1 MPKSYIVDDDY
12 HEVRLD
18 RWFKQKVINLPHS
31 LIERIIRQNKIKLN
45 KKRTK
50 SSQRLQTGDLVEVF
64 DISKFKANN
73 NDKKI
78 KYIPQTKEL
87 SKYDDYVVED
97 NENFIII
104 NKPAGIPVQS
114 GTKSFKNITDVL
126 KNSKYF
132 KDSKPFIVHRI
143 DKETSGILIIAKN
156 RKYAQLFTTLFRIRK
171 IHKTYLALAYGKIN
185 KSVKCIRD
193 DLTYFENKKKIKYIP
208 KKEELSKYDDYV
220 IENNDNFIVINK
232 PAGIPVQSGTKSFK
246 NITDVLKN
254 SKYFQNSKPFIV
266 HRIDKET
273 SGILII
279 AKNRKFAQLFTT
291 LFRIRKIHK
300 TYLALV
306 YGKINKSVKNMQ
318 DELIY
323 FENKKKIIQKAIT
336 NIKIIK
342 SNEELSY
349 VELNPITGR
358 KHQLRK
364 QLLNLGN
371 PIIGD
376 DKYFLKNFKKIKNK
390 NLMLHAYKIKFMIN
404 NIKYNFK
411 AKYNNYFEQLL
422 KEKF

>member
-1 MPKSYIVDDDY
+1 MPKSYIVGDDY

-18 RWFKQKVINLPHS
+18 KWFKQKVINLPHS

-50 SSQRLQTGDLVEVF
+50 SSHRLQTGDLIEVF

-78 KYIPQTKEL
+78 KYIPQKKEL
-87 SKYDDYVVED
+87 SKYEDYLIEN
-97 NENFIII
+97 NENFIVI

-126 KNSKYF
+126 KNSIYF

-171 IHKTYLALAYGKIN
+171 IHKTYLALTYGKIN
-185 KSVKCIRD
+185 KSVKSMRD
-193 DLTYFENKKKIKYIP
+193 ELTYFENKKKI
-208 KKEELSKYDDYV
+208 
-220 IENNDNFIVINK
+220 
-232 PAGIPVQSGTKSFK
+232 T
-246 NITDVLKN
+246 
-254 SKYFQNSKPFIV
+254 
-266 HRIDKET
+266 
-273 SGILII
+273 
-279 AKNRKFAQLFTT
+279 
-291 LFRIRKIHK
+291 
-300 TYLALV
+300 
-306 YGKINKSVKNMQ
+306 
-318 DELIY
+318 
-323 FENKKKIIQKAIT
+323 QKAIT

-342 SNEELSY
+342 SNSELSY

-376 DKYFLKNFKKIKNK
+376 DKYFLTNFRKIKVR
-390 NLMLHAYKIKFMIN
+390 NLMLHAYKIKFIIN
-404 NIKYNFK
+404 NVHYNFK

>member
-1 MPKSYIVDDDY
+1 MPKPYIVGDDY
-12 HEVRLD
+12 QDTRLD
-18 RWFKQKVINLPHS
+18 RWFKQKIINLPHS

-45 KKRTK
+45 KKKTK
-50 SSQRLQTGDLVEVF
+50 SSYRLQTGDLIEIYN
-64 DISKFKANN
+64 ISRYKE
-73 NDKKI
+73 NDK
-78 KYIPQTKEL
+78 
-87 SKYDDYVVED
+87 D
-97 NENFIII
+97 
-104 NKPAGIPVQS
+104 
-114 GTKSFKNITDVL
+114 
-126 KNSKYF
+126 
-132 KDSKPFIVHRI
+132 
-143 DKETSGILIIAKN
+143 
-156 RKYAQLFTTLFRIRK
+156 
-171 IHKTYLALAYGKIN
+171 
-185 KSVKCIRD
+185 
-193 DLTYFENKKKIKYIP
+193 KKIKYIP
-208 KKEELSKYDDYV
+208 KKKELIKYENYV
-220 IENNDNFIVINK
+220 IENNENFIVINK
-232 PAGIPVQSGTKSFK
+232 PAGIPVQSGTRSFR

-254 SKYFQNSKPFIV
+254 SKYFQDSKPYIV

-300 TYLALV
+300 TYLALA
-306 YGKINKSVKNMQ
+306 YGKIHKSVKSIR
-318 DELIY
+318 DELTY
-323 FENKKKIIQKAIT
+323 FENKKKITQKAIS

-342 SNEELSY
+342 SNDELSY

-376 DKYFLKNFKKIKNK
+376 DKYFLTNFKKIKTR

-404 NIKYNFK
+404 NIQYNFK